1 MSDDNPN
8 PGSSRRD
15 LLTGKAI
22 RHSLERR
29 GQEIADELLES
40 QEKSARGSGDTV
52 RLSTKAMACEFSL
65 ILNPSENRR
74 QVITATDALDII
86 HEVET
91 QLTVYRE
98 TSDLLAIN
106 EAARQGGATVEEEIF
121 KLIELSI
128 QLAQQTHGAFTPTAR
143 ALNLLWRTNRSLG
156 KVPEAQE
163 IETAVNAS
171 DYRDLLLDSENHLVT
186 FQDELTGLDMSG
198 IGKGYALDR
207 VADFLQQEQVDN
219 FLLHGG
225 NSSILARGTHN
236 TPLGWPVG
244 IRHPQAPHKRIAT
257 ILLQD
262 QAFSAS
268 GSGVQF
274 FRHEGK
280 RYGHIFDPR
289 TGWPVEHILNAV
301 VVAPNAAIAD
311 ALSTAFYVLPLEESI
326 AYCEQHPEIAAL
338 IFPNPPAG
346 KRLEPVSI
354 HIDEKRLHWQ

>member
-1 MSDDNPN
+1 MSDDKPN

-22 RHSLERR
+22 KHSLERR

-40 QEKSARGSGDTV
+40 QEKTARGSGDTV

-74 QVITATDALDII
+74 QVITASDALDIV
-86 HEVET
+86 HEVES

-106 EAARQGGATVEEEIF
+106 EVASQGGATVNENIF
-121 KLIELSI
+121 KLIELSD
-128 QLAQQTHGAFTPTAR
+128 QLAQQTKGAFTPTAR

-156 KVPEAQE
+156 KVPEADE
-163 IETAVNAS
+163 IEVAVKAS
-171 DYRDLLLDSENHLVT
+171 DFRNLQLDSENKIVS
-186 FQDELTGLDMSG
+186 FQNELLGLDLSG

-207 VADFLQQEQVDN
+207 VADFLQQEQIEN

-225 NSSILARGTHN
+225 HSSILARGTHN

-244 IRHPQAPHKRIAT
+244 IRHPQAPQKRIAT

-274 FRHEGK
+274 FRHQGK

-289 TGWPVEHILNAV
+289 TGWPVDHILNAV
-301 VVAPNAAIAD
+301 VLAPTAAIAD
-311 ALSTAFYVLPLEESI
+311 ALSTAFYVLPLDESI
-326 AYCEQHPEIAAL
+326 ACCEQHPEIAAL

-346 KRLEPVSI
+346 KRLEPISI